1 MKKYLTDYLKRR
13 DKRNE
18 AKKKQE
24 MRKIMGLM

>member
-1 MKKYLTDYLKRR
+1 MKKYLADYLKRR
-13 DKRNE
+13 GKREE